1 MTDSIKLNDIQAKLI
16 EIEAPLSVS
25 EYHGHLIGRMVGG
38 QQISGVTGMQ
48 IIADLTAAP
57 VPRLAEEADYWKQ
70 HMHEVVAHFEAD
82 NYGFHPLLPDD
93 ERPLEERLFGIAHW
107 CTGFLNGIG
116 SALDQQATKALLKDD
131 DTIDVFTEITNI
143 DLNASDTN
151 ENEAMYIELVEYVRL
166 AVLNMHENLKEVL
179 LKPDSDSMQ
188 NSEMGINGING
199 IKGALH

>member
-1 MTDSIKLNDIQAKLI
+1 MTDTINLNDIQAKLI
-16 EIEAPLSVS
+16 EIEAPLSLS
-25 EYHGHLIGRMVGG
+25 EYHGHLIGRLVSG

-57 VPRLAEEADYWKQ
+57 VPRLVEEADYWKQ
-70 HMHEVVAHFEAD
+70 HMNNIAAHFDAD

-93 ERPLEERLFGIAHW
+93 EKPLQERLFGLAHW
-107 CTGFLNGIG
+107 CAGFLNGIG
-116 SALDQQATKALLKDD
+116 SALDQQATKSLLKDD
-131 DTIDVFTEITNI
+131 DTIDDFTEITKI

-179 LKPDSDSMQ
+179 LKPDDGAEQ
-188 NSEMGINGING
+188 NSE
-199 IKGALH
+199 KEPLH